1 MNFEL
6 VSEFQPTGDQPEA
19 IAQLTEGILQGVPA
33 QTLLGVTGSG
43 KTFTIANVIK
53 NINKPTLILSHN
65 KTLAA
70 QLYGEFKSFF
80 PNNAV
85 EYYVSYYDYY
95 QPEAY
100 LPSTDTYIEKDLA
113 INDEIDKLRLAA
125 TSALLSGRKDVVVI
139 SSVSCIYGMGNP
151 ADFYENVIEIKRGKL
166 LDRNVFLRRLVDSLY
181 VRNDLDLNRGN
192 FRVKGDTVDIYLAY
206 SDNLLRVMFWDD
218 EIDAIEE
225 VDPISGVRLGQFDE
239 YKIYPANLFMTT
251 KESQLRAIHQIEDD
265 LAKEVARFE
274 EEGKPYE
281 AKRLYERVTYD
292 MEMIRELGHCSG
304 IENYSRYFDGRPAGT
319 RPYCLLDFF
328 PDDFLIVI
336 DESHVSVPQI
346 HAMYGGDRARK
357 TNLVQYGFRM
367 ESAFDNRPLKFEEFQ
382 ELAKQV
388 IYVSATP
395 AKYELMQSEGIVVD
409 QVIRPTGLL
418 DPVIDVRPSL
428 NQIDD
433 LMEEIQ
439 QRIEV
444 EERVLVTTLT
454 KRMAEELTDFLLRHN
469 VRCNYIHSDVDTLER
484 VQIMNDLR
492 EGIYDVLIGVNLL
505 REGLDLPEVSLVAI
519 LDADKE
525 GFLRDHRSLT
535 QTAGRAA
542 RNVNGKVIMYADR
555 ITESMQKTIDETN
568 RRREKQLAYNEANGI
583 VPKQIK
589 KAFSNALLGAGA
601 DKDEAKSNAPKAY
614 IEPEKISIAAD
625 PVVQYMSKPQMEK
638 AIDRVRKQ
646 MQEAAKKLEFIEA
659 AQYRDELLRL
669 EDMMK
674 ERWGYFPNAPSSLH
688 SQHSSWLNVEYLAK

>member
-6 VSEFQPTGDQPEA
+6 ISEYKPTGDQPEA
-19 IAQLTEGILQGVPA
+19 IKQLTDGIINGVKA

-53 NINKPTLILSHN
+53 EINKPTLILSHN

-70 QLYGEFKSFF
+70 QLYGEFKHFF

-125 TSALLSGRKDVVVI
+125 TSALLSGRKDVIVV

-151 ADFYENVIEIKRGKL
+151 SDFYDNVIEIKRGKL

-181 VRNDLDLNRGN
+181 VRNDIELNRGN
-192 FRVKGDTVDIYLAY
+192 FRVKGDTIDIFLAY
-206 SDNLLRVMFWDD
+206 TDNILRVMFWDD

-225 VDPISGVRLGQFDE
+225 IDPVSGHKIADFDE

-251 KESQLRAIHQIEDD
+251 KESTLRAIHQIEDD
-265 LAKEVARFE
+265 LTKQVAYFE
-274 EEGKPYE
+274 ESGRPLE
-281 AKRLYERVTYD
+281 AKRIYERVTYD

-304 IENYSRYFDGRPAGT
+304 IENYSRYFDGREAGT

-328 PDDFLIVI
+328 PKDFLLVI

-346 HAMYGGDRARK
+346 RAMYGGDRARK
-357 TNLVQYGFRM
+357 KNLVEYGFRLPAAM
-367 ESAFDNRPLKFEEFQ
+367 DNRPLKFEEF
-382 ELAKQV
+382 EEMINQV

-395 AKYELMQSEGIVVD
+395 ADYELVQSEGIIVD

-418 DPVIDVRPSL
+418 DPIIEVRPSL

-439 QRIEV
+439 QRIEAN
-444 EERVLVTTLT
+444 ERVLVTTLT
-454 KRMAEELTDFLLRHN
+454 KRMAEELSEYLLN
-469 VRCNYIHSDVDTLER
+469 NGIRCSYIHSDVDTLER
-484 VQIMNDLR
+484 VKIMDELR
-492 EGIYDVLIGVNLL
+492 QGIHDVLIGVNLL

-525 GFLRDHRSLT
+525 GFLRSHRSLT

-542 RNVNGKVIMYADR
+542 RNVNGKVIMYADK
-555 ITESMQKTIDETN
+555 ITESMQLTIDETN
-568 RRREKQLAYNEANGI
+568 RRREKQLAYNQEHGI
-583 VPKQIK
+583 TPQQIK
-589 KAFSNALLGAGA
+589 KVRNQILG
-601 DKDEAKSNAPKAY
+601 DKENNTDDKVETKKIYTEQSEASYA
-614 IEPEKISIAAD
+614 AAD
-625 PVVQYMSKPQMEK
+625 PIVQYMSKDQLKKSIE
-638 AIDRVRKQ
+638 RTRKL
-646 MQEAAKKLEFIEA
+646 MQDAAKNLDFIEA
-659 AQYRDELLRL
+659 AQYRDELIKL
-669 EDMMK
+669 EDMLK
-674 ERWGYFPNAPSSLH
+674 N
-688 SQHSSWLNVEYLAK
+688 K